1 VCWLEPNNKEKMLM
15 TRKKL
20 LYFLTAFFIMI
31 LFCHPLFSQAE
42 RGNRRK
48 IFTADQLRK
57 DFAIFRNA
65 LEEGHAGLYRYTPK
79 TELDEYFES
88 IAKKLDRPTTELDF
102 YRMLAPLIAH
112 IHDGH
117 TSISLSQS
125 LENILDATPNLFPFN
140 LRFIDEKAYLF
151 RNYSER
157 EDITMG
163 SELHAINGHPVYEIV
178 KNMMPFIPND
188 AHIQTSKYR
197 KLERTAYFGNLFN
210 LIYGQSD
217 AYVLICQT
225 PSSDNKQTFTVR
237 AIKSEDIT
245 VIARRRYPEIYRDRP
260 PIELEFRDDVAIL
273 TLRTFSARS
282 YKSAKI
288 DYPRFLETVF
298 QELED
303 KKIAHLIVDLRDN
316 GGGTDAFGKILF
328 AHFFDKPFRFYEHLR
343 ANNIKYSFFEYTGI
357 SPQQQKEFL
366 LSFKKN
372 EEGSYDLKFHPNLGE
387 QKPIPPI
394 FKGKA
399 YVLLNG
405 NSFSG
410 TGECTSLMHF
420 HKVAVFIGE
429 ECGSG
434 YYGNTS
440 GFMPR
445 LTLPNTKIRV
455 RIPMIRYTMA
465 VSGYPK
471 DRGIIPDYPVSPT
484 IKDLLNDKDTVMAF
498 TLDLINK
505 SK

>member
-1 VCWLEPNNKEKMLM
+1 M

-20 LYFLTAFFIMI
+20 GLLAIAISSIVLCYQSLIPQDKT
-31 LFCHPLFSQAE
+31 
-42 RGNRRK
+42 GNLGK
-48 IFTADQLRK
+48 THTIDQLEQ
-57 DFAIFRNA
+57 DFKIFRNA

-79 TELDEYFES
+79 KELDEHFES
-88 IAKKLDRPTTELDF
+88 VEKELDRSMTEQEF

-125 LENILDATPNLFPFN
+125 LEKSLEAVPNLFPIN
-140 LRFIDEKAYLF
+140 LRFIDNKAYLF

-157 EDITMG
+157 EDLVMG
-163 SELHAINGHPVYEIV
+163 SELHSINGNPISEIIN
-178 KNMMPFIPND
+178 KMFPFIPND

-197 KLERTAYFGNLFN
+197 KLEGTLFFGRLFN
-210 LIYGQSD
+210 LIYGPSD
-217 AYVLICQT
+217 SYTLTCQDPGT
-225 PSSDNKQTFTVR
+225 ITKKMFPVK
-237 AIKSEDIT
+237 AIKSGELNT
-245 VIARRRYPEIYRDRP
+245 IAGKRYPGVFQERLPLQLEYRN
-260 PIELEFRDDVAIL
+260 DVAIL
-273 TLRTFSARS
+273 TVRTFSARA
-282 YKSAKI
+282 YQNAKI
-288 DYPRFLETVF
+288 GYPTFLKNTF
-298 QELED
+298 QELEE
-303 KKIAHLIVDLRDN
+303 KKTKHLIIDLRDN
-316 GGGTDAFGKILF
+316 GGGTDAYGKILF
-328 AHFFDKPFRFYEHLR
+328 AHLIDKPFRFYEHLR
-343 ANNIKYSFFEYTGI
+343 ANNIKYTFFQYTGI
-357 SPQQQKEFL
+357 TQEQQKEFP
-366 LSFKKN
+366 LSFKEN
-372 EEGSYDLKFHPNLGE
+372 EDGTYDLKFHPNLGE

-394 FKGKA
+394 FKGNV

-471 DRGIIPDYPVSPT
+471 DRGIIPDYPVSPK
-484 IKDLLNDKDTVMAF
+484 IEDLLYDKDTVMEF
-498 TLDLINK
+498 TLNLIKK
-505 SK
+505 SN